1 MRYHTRCKTDIQKN
15 ARKILRQAVRG
26 LRRAEAIEPS
36 MLSSDAW
43 RHANESHIRTWKRII
58 GGYHAAKTD
67 ADLVAAGELAA
78 MLCESMVSMT
88 PPEVYSAR

>member
-26 LRRAEAIEPS
+26 LRRAEAIEPNK
-36 MLSSDAW
+36 LA
-43 RHANESHIRTWKRII
+43 HIRTWKRII
-58 GGYHAAKTD
+58 GAYHTARTD
-67 ADLVAAGELAA
+67 ADLVAAGELAM